1 MKKNIIGVILIV
13 LSLFFGFFIGKNTNN
28 EQNKPASNDI
38 LVSGNYVNNQIEKI
52 YINLKLNEKIIE
64 YYDGNDYLTSHRYN
78 IFNDKVILCQLEKIG
93 DCIFVSESD
102 KSLLM
107 IYKVDGKWIS
117 SAYHFRGHEFVYFE
131 HTD

>member
-64 YYDGNDYLTSHRYN
+64 YYDGNDYLT
-78 IFNDKVILCQLEKIG
+78 
-93 DCIFVSESD
+93 
-102 KSLLM
+102 
-107 IYKVDGKWIS
+107 
-117 SAYHFRGHEFVYFE
+117 
-131 HTD
+131 